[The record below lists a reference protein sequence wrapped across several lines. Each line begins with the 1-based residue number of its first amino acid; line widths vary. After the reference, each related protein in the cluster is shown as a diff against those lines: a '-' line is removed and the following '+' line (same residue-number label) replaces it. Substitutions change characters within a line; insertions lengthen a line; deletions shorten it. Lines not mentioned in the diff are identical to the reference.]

1 MREQGTIAFEK
12 TQKEDVQEQRKRKP
26 HKKEKEERAAKMEPL
41 REKEDSQERA
51 VREEENKKGESKVLL
66 SLKEIISVCVRAKK
80 KKRDFYLAVK
90 YTQKLL

>member
-66 SLKEIISVCVRAKK
+66 SLKEIISVCVREQR
-80 KKRDFYLAVK
+80 KRKEIFI
-90 YTQKLL
+90 

>member
-1 MREQGTIAFEK
+1 MREQGTITFEK

-41 REKEDSQERA
+41 REKEDNQKRA

-66 SLKEIISVCVRAKK
+66 SLKEIISVCVREQR
-80 KKRDFYLAVK
+80 KRKEIFI
-90 YTQKLL
+90 

>member
-26 HKKEKEERAAKMEPL
+26 HKKEKEERAAKMKPL

-66 SLKEIISVCVRAKK
+66 SLKEIISVCVREQR
-80 KKRDFYLAVK
+80 KRKEIFI
-90 YTQKLL
+90 

>member
-12 TQKEDVQEQRKRKP
+12 TQKEDVQEQRKRKL

-51 VREEENKKGESKVLL
+51 MREEENKKGESKVLL
-66 SLKEIISVCVRAKK
+66 SLKEIISVCVREQR
-80 KKRDFYLAVK
+80 KRKEIFI
-90 YTQKLL
+90 